1 MTLIDATERLASRG
15 RPAQAPILEVEDLRV
30 AFDIR
35 PRNAWPW
42 TPSRQLHAV
51 GGISFDL
58 RPGEVLGVVGESGS
72 GKSTLARAIVG
83 TVPSTGRVRFEGR
96 DLVSMSAE
104 ERRVHRRDIQMI
116 FQDPLA
122 ALNPRMT
129 VGDIIAEPLLTH
141 FPKTP
146 RAEVRKRVGDLMERV
161 GLLRNLQNRYP
172 HEFSGG
178 QCQRIGIAR
187 ALILRPKLLI
197 CDEPVSALDVSVQ
210 AQVVNLLRELRREMG
225 IAMIFIA
232 HDLSVVRHISDRIMV
247 MYLGRLMETAPAAR
261 LVERPTHPY
270 TQFLISSVPIPDPAL
285 ERARPRPVLEGELPS
300 PLAPP
305 SGCVF
310 RTRCPKA
317 RERCAE
323 VPPPPYETGPLQRA
337 TCHYWDEPTPGISR
351 APIASSAGQ
360 A

>member
-96 DLVSMSAE
+96 DLVSMTAE

-232 HDLSVVRHISDRIMV
+232 HDLSVVRHLSDRVAV
-247 MYLGRLMETAPAAR
+247 MYLGKI
-261 LVERPTHPY
+261 VEIGTDTQIYEQPTHPY
-270 TQFLISSVPIPDPAL
+270 TQAL
-285 ERARPRPVLEGELPS
+285 LSAAPGLRRLTERIVLQGESPS
-300 PLAPP
+300 ALNPP
-305 SGCVF
+305 SGCSF
-310 RTRCPKA
+310 RLRCPRAQA
-317 RERCAE
+317 RCEKDDPLLAPVWSGGSQLAACHFPGELTIEER
-323 VPPPPYETGPLQRA
+323 TK
-337 TCHYWDEPTPGISR
+337 
-351 APIASSAGQ
+351 
-360 A
+360 

>member
-1 MTLIDATERLASRG
+1 MS
-15 RPAQAPILEVEDLRV
+15 APILQVSDLRV
-30 AFDIR
+30 TFDVPVR
-35 PRNAWPW
+35 GGWPW
-42 TPSRQLHAV
+42 TPPRKLQAV

-58 RPGEVLGVVGESGS
+58 SPGEVLGVVGESGS

-83 TVPSTGRVRFEGR
+83 TVPSTGRILFDGR
-96 DLVSMSAE
+96 DIGALSAE
-104 ERRVHRRDIQMI
+104 ERRAHRRDVQMI

-129 VGDIIAEPLLTH
+129 VGDIIAEPLTTH

-146 RAEVRKRVGDLMERV
+146 RAEVRQRVRDLMERV
-161 GLLRNLQNRYP
+161 GLLPNLVNRYP

-187 ALILRPKLLI
+187 ALILNPKLLI

-225 IAMIFIA
+225 IAMVFIA

-247 MYLGRLMETAPAAR
+247 MYLGRLMETAPAR
-261 LVERPTHPY
+261 QLVERPRHPY

-285 ERARPRPVLEGELPS
+285 EKARPRPVLEGDLPS
-300 PLAPP
+300 PLSPP

-317 RERCAE
+317 KPKCAE
-323 VPPPPYETGPLQRA
+323 VPPPPYDVAPGQRA
-337 TCHYWDEPTPGISR
+337 TCHYWNEPTPMM
-351 APIASSAGQ
+351 Q
-360 A
+360 AAE